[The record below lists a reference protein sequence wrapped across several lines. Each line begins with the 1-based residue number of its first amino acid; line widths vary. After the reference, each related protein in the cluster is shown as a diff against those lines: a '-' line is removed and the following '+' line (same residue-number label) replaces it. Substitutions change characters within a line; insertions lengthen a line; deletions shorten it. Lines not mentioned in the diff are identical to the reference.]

1 MEMLACCAFAV
12 FLLNQLLMPFAALAR
27 HIRGERELPPSPSV
41 LWAPGDALPAPPPR
55 RLRWRWLLA
64 FEAAALAGAGGIAL
78 AATQDMQV
86 HDESIHVFPLSAALC
101 SATKGDA
108 R

>member
-1 MEMLACCAFAV
+1 MQMLACCAFAV

-41 LWAPGDALPAPPPR
+41 LWSPGDALPTTPY

-64 FEAAALAGAGGIAL
+64 FEAAALAGAGG
-78 AATQDMQV
+78 V
-86 HDESIHVFPLSAALC
+86 SPGGPPRKPGPE
-101 SATKGDA
+101 
-108 R
+108 